1 MIPSFKN
8 IRLVDDDIRNKTTNI
23 ADVIEAVRNIDKY

>member
-8 IRLVDDDIRNKTTNI
+8 IRLVDDDSRNKTANI
-23 ADVIEAVRNIDKY
+23 TDVIKAVRNIDKY

>member
-8 IRLVDDDIRNKTTNI
+8 IRLVDDDIRNKTANI
-23 ADVIEAVRNIDKY
+23 TDVIEAVRNIDKY